1 MAQSTPP
8 NTGIMNWLGNTL
20 ASTLG
25 VNPNTPVAQLLQSA
39 QPKAVPAQ
47 LAKPPVVAQPAATN
61 TLGPIVN
68 NQVSIP
74 LPTTSSTAVPVN
86 ANSNIPPTYNGV
98 DLYDSKNTVSENI
111 GQFGRSI
118 WDTLTEWPQVS
129 DTIADVGNSITQ
141 NTGQT
146 VSGIVGGFTGNPST
160 FDPNADPG
168 TQADQ
173 RYAQGMLAKQQAI
186 KQQISQQAQLK
197 VEKDKSASDALKASV
212 AMDPSKFLPQLG
224 SEKRE
229 KVDKTAWDMLS
240 GWVSGIEWEDMLSG
254 AADSLGE
261 LWEDPAIK
269 SALIYYAGSRMMG
282 YSASGSGMA
291 AGEMYVKGVENQAK
305 IDLATGKANTAAAV
319 KKTENDTIDM
329 SQTRQMFDLDSRE
342 IYDVYKSKSGRYQ
355 QVGSDE
361 IIERGKTKLVDYKSG
376 THKTHQDLISDITD
390 KVVGTASTHMNTLL
404 SDSNTEDQHDSL
416 RRTHGD
422 GRAAREL
429 VQIATAEMKAQ
440 GRDYSNSSFVGA
452 LQNLVNKSM
461 DDQVKGDRT
470 GDYGKDMASMLGEWE
485 EIKLK
490 QGLDGSGR
498 VPGFVYDKVKWGD
511 GGKITED
518 KEEFKSSGVAKA
530 ALRNNLFNMRDNWIS
545 VAEQGNVN
553 PAEARSK
560 ITSTRVAQEL
570 SGVFKRVVMSDPLA
584 RKYWTDV
591 AEDSDNQNAFMMWM
605 TSGTTGMEDKY
616 LGLNSPLV
624 KAEFTS
630 INFNKKYKYK
640 P

>member
-98 DLYDSKNTVSENI
+98 DLYDSENTVSENI

-168 TQADQ
+168 TKEDQ
-173 RYAQGMLAKQQAI
+173 RYAQGMLVKQQAI

-361 IIERGKTKLVDYKSG
+361 IIERGKTKLIDYKSG

>member
-168 TQADQ
+168 TKEDQ

>member
-305 IDLATGKANTAAAV
+305 IDLATGKADTAAAV

-329 SQTRQMFDLDSRE
+329 SQTRQMFDTDSRE

>member
-1 MAQSTPP
+1 
-8 NTGIMNWLGNTL
+8 MNWLGNTL

>member
-168 TQADQ
+168 TKADQ
-173 RYAQGMLAKQQAI
+173 RYAQGMLVKQQAI

-361 IIERGKTKLVDYKSG
+361 IIERGKTKLIDYKSG

>member
-361 IIERGKTKLVDYKSG
+361 IIERGKTKLIDYKSG

>member
-98 DLYDSKNTVSENI
+98 DLYDSENTVSENI

-146 VSGIVGGFTGNPST
+146 VSGIVGGFSGNPST

-168 TQADQ
+168 TKADQ
-173 RYAQGMLAKQQAI
+173 RYAQGMLVKQQAI

-329 SQTRQMFDLDSRE
+329 SQTRQMFDPDSRE

-361 IIERGKTKLVDYKSG
+361 IIERGKTKLIDYKSG

>member
-98 DLYDSKNTVSENI
+98 DLYDSENTVSENI

-329 SQTRQMFDLDSRE
+329 SQTRQMFDPDSRE

>member
-98 DLYDSKNTVSENI
+98 DLYDSENTVSENI

-361 IIERGKTKLVDYKSG
+361 IIERGKTKLIDYKSG

>member
-98 DLYDSKNTVSENI
+98 DLYDSENTVSENI

-168 TQADQ
+168 TKADQ
-173 RYAQGMLAKQQAI
+173 RYAQGMLVKQQAI

-361 IIERGKTKLVDYKSG
+361 IIERGKTKLIDYKSG

>member
-98 DLYDSKNTVSENI
+98 DLYDSENTVSENI

>member
-98 DLYDSKNTVSENI
+98 DLYDSENTVSENI

-305 IDLATGKANTAAAV
+305 IDLATGKADTAAAV

-329 SQTRQMFDLDSRE
+329 SQTRQMFDPDSRE

>member
-98 DLYDSKNTVSENI
+98 DLYDSENTVSENI

-305 IDLATGKANTAAAV
+305 IDLATGKADTAAAV

-329 SQTRQMFDLDSRE
+329 SQTRQMFDTDSRE

-545 VAEQGNVN
+545 VAEQGNVS

>member
-98 DLYDSKNTVSENI
+98 DLYDSENTVSENI

-168 TQADQ
+168 TKEDQ
-173 RYAQGMLAKQQAI
+173 RYAQGMLVKQQAI

-224 SEKRE
+224 SEKRD

-361 IIERGKTKLVDYKSG
+361 IIERGKTNLVDYKSG

>member
-98 DLYDSKNTVSENI
+98 DLYGSENTVSENI

>member
-98 DLYDSKNTVSENI
+98 DLYGSENTVAENI

-168 TQADQ
+168 TKADQ
-173 RYAQGMLAKQQAI
+173 RYAQGMLVKQQAI

-329 SQTRQMFDLDSRE
+329 SQTRQMFDPDSRE

-361 IIERGKTKLVDYKSG
+361 IIERGKTKLIDYKSG

>member
-86 ANSNIPPTYNGV
+86 TNSNIPPTYNGV
-98 DLYDSKNTVSENI
+98 DLYDSENTVSENI

-329 SQTRQMFDLDSRE
+329 SQTRQMFDPDSRE

-361 IIERGKTKLVDYKSG
+361 IIERGKTKLIDYKSG

>member
-98 DLYDSKNTVSENI
+98 DLYDSENTVSENI

-168 TQADQ
+168 TKADQ
-173 RYAQGMLAKQQAI
+173 RYAQGMLVKQQAI

-224 SEKRE
+224 SEKRD

-329 SQTRQMFDLDSRE
+329 SQTRQMFDPDSRE

-361 IIERGKTKLVDYKSG
+361 IIERGKTKLIDYKSG

>member
-1 MAQSTPP
+1 
-8 NTGIMNWLGNTL
+8 
-20 ASTLG
+20 
-25 VNPNTPVAQLLQSA
+25 
-39 QPKAVPAQ
+39 
-47 LAKPPVVAQPAATN
+47 
-61 TLGPIVN
+61 
-68 NQVSIP
+68 
-74 LPTTSSTAVPVN
+74 
-86 ANSNIPPTYNGV
+86 
-98 DLYDSKNTVSENI
+98 
-111 GQFGRSI
+111 
-118 WDTLTEWPQVS
+118 
-129 DTIADVGNSITQ
+129 
-141 NTGQT
+141 
-146 VSGIVGGFTGNPST
+146 
-160 FDPNADPG
+160 
-168 TQADQ
+168 
-173 RYAQGMLAKQQAI
+173 
-186 KQQISQQAQLK
+186 
-197 VEKDKSASDALKASV
+197 
-212 AMDPSKFLPQLG
+212 
-224 SEKRE
+224 
-229 KVDKTAWDMLS
+229 
-240 GWVSGIEWEDMLSG
+240 
-254 AADSLGE
+254 
-261 LWEDPAIK
+261 
-269 SALIYYAGSRMMG
+269 
-282 YSASGSGMA
+282 
-291 AGEMYVKGVENQAK
+291 
-305 IDLATGKANTAAAV
+305 
-319 KKTENDTIDM
+319 
-329 SQTRQMFDLDSRE
+329 
-342 IYDVYKSKSGRYQ
+342 
-355 QVGSDE
+355 
-361 IIERGKTKLVDYKSG
+361 
-376 THKTHQDLISDITD
+376 
-390 KVVGTASTHMNTLL
+390 MNTLL